1 MKFLARKSQARWHKE
16 DRWKKSAYAF
26 VPYQSNFGELC
37 GFADDVVY
45 AGQGFGMHPH
55 QDMEISTVMLSG
67 AQVHKDTTG
76 SERLIGANGV
86 QTMSAGTGILHSE
99 YNASQTESFQSYQIW
114 IYPREKGAAPRH
126 EHFAYEPTQKRNQ
139 ILLALSPDR
148 RQGSALIGQDA
159 FFSLSSLEAQA
170 AVSYQMNLAGN
181 GVYLH
186 CAKGEIEVEGH
197 RLQPGD
203 ALGVYD
209 AERFR
214 VTASK
219 DAELIF
225 VEVPMIRGIQL

>member
-1 MKFLARKSQARWHKE
+1 MKFLERKSQARWHKE

-26 VPYQSNFGELC
+26 VPYQTHFGELC

-55 QDMEISTVMLSG
+55 KDMEISTVMLSG

-76 SERLIGANGV
+76 SERTIGANGV
-86 QTMSAGTGILHSE
+86 QTMSAGMGILHSE
-99 YNASQTESFQSYQIW
+99 YNASQTEPFQSFQIW
-114 IYPREKGAAPRH
+114 IYPREKGTTPRH
-126 EHFAYEPTQKRNQ
+126 EHFAYEPVQKRNQ

-148 RQGSALIGQDA
+148 RRGSTLIGQDA
-159 FFSLSSLEAQA
+159 FFSLSSLEAKA
-170 AVSYQMNLAGN
+170 VVSYQINLTGN

-186 CAKGEIEVEGH
+186 CAKGEVEVERH
-197 RLQPGD
+197 HLQPGD
-203 ALGVYD
+203 ALGVYE
-209 AERFR
+209 AEAFQVR
-214 VTASK
+214 ALQ